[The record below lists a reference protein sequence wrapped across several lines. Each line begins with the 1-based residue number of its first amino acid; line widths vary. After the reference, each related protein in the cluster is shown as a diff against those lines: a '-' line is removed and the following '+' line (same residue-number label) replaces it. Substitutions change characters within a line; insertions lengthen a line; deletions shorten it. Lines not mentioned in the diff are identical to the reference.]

1 MRTGSPAPRISIIVA
16 TYHAGGTLE
25 QCLRSI
31 DSQTYANRELI
42 IMDGGSTDGTLDLL
56 EAWSKR
62 IAYWE
67 SEPDRGIYHA
77 WNKALKHASG
87 EWICFLGADDY
98 FWSETALESLVPA
111 LAAPERNSRLIY
123 GRVAVVNDQGQVLYR
138 VGEAWESAGRRFHH
152 VMSMPHLGVMHHRSL
167 FDEFGPFDES
177 YRIAGDYE
185 FLLRELRHAPAQFV
199 AGPEAIVGMRV
210 GGISS
215 QPALALQ
222 QLREVRRAQ
231 RSLGFRMPG
240 IHWLLAMGRI
250 YLRMA
255 LWPVLGEA
263 RTRRLLDFG
272 RRLRGLPPFWTRT
285 S

>member
-1 MRTGSPAPRISIIVA
+1 MQTGDSAPKISIIIA
-16 TYHAGGTLE
+16 TYHAAGTLE

-42 IMDGGSTDGTLDLL
+42 VMDGGSTDGTVGLL
-56 EAWSKR
+56 EAWSDR
-62 IAYWE
+62 IAHWK

-111 LAAPERNSRLIY
+111 LVAPDRNSRLIY
-123 GRVAVVNDQGQVLYR
+123 GRVAVVNDLGQVLYR
-138 VGEAWESAGRRFHH
+138 VGEAWESAGQRFHQ

-167 FDEFGPFDES
+167 FDEYGSFDES

-185 FLLRELRHAPAQFV
+185 FLLRELRQAPAQFV

-231 RSLGFRMPG
+231 RSLGFRWPG
-240 IHWLLAMGRI
+240 PHWLMAVARI
-250 YLRMA
+250 YLRLV
-255 LWPVLGEA
+255 LWPVFGEA

-285 S
+285 L